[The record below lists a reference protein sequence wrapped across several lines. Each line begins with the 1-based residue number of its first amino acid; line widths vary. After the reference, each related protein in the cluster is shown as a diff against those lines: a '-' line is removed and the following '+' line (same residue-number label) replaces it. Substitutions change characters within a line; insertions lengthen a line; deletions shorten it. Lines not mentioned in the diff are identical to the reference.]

1 MSGRFEYFTATLL
14 QGVSNLIQR
23 PNPFR
28 DEYRPTHSGVST
40 AGSQACQ
47 MATRKGPCFEFAILF
62 CLIALMALFGPFWP
76 FFAPWWLLITVRRT
90 PPFWKR
96 VIRNC
101 SWRLQDLSNLVLLTA
116 ARPRNQGFPR
126 IAQYCRGQ
134 FFSTGLFFCQPGRY
148 LEPRHIFLGKTGFI
162 EATARF
168 GSWWWV
174 HLRQKILEQFD
185 RNTTSSC
192 DGNAY

>member
-1 MSGRFEYFTATLL
+1 MNIDRLTQASRQLARRRVKCLL
-14 QGVSNLIQR
+14 GKGPASNLQ
-23 PNPFR
+23 F
-28 DEYRPTHSGVST
+28 
-40 AGSQACQ
+40 
-47 MATRKGPCFEFAILF
+47 FFASLRW
-62 CLIALMALFGPFWP
+62 WP

-148 LEPRHIFLGKTGFI
+148 LEPRHIFLRKTGFI

-192 DGNAY
+192 DGNAYYFYSRNNGVKPKQIVE